1 MSTIYFQYTEGEIEM
16 SPEEIKQ
23 QNIKKYIQKIKENKI
38 MIPIH
43 VNIPISDNKIKKRTF
58 LEYLETL
65 DEIPE
70 LKPKESVSNPK
81 SVAKLNKDYI
91 YTVKDYYKEKFEEM
105 LKTNSNETY
114 ESFKRDMAKIRGYVL
129 KNNRYKIAKE
139 KNKTILE
146 YIENIEKHPLQNP
159 ITISLYIIKK
169 DEGYKLVD
177 GKDQEVT
184 IDSKNQKI
192 SVEYTYDQD
201 LLKIINSLHT
211 LKINLPEEPAEITL
225 ETTELNDEKFKNTL
239 NDKKKID
246 DDDEYD
252 ILYEYFY
259 KNPKFMW
266 SLKPSELYTDI
277 RPK

>member
-146 YIENIEKHPLQNP
+146 YIENIEKHTLQNP